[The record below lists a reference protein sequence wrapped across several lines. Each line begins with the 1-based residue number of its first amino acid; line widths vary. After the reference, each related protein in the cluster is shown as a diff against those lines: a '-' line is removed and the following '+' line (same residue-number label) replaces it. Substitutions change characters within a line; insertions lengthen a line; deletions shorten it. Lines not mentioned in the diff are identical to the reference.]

1 MATIA
6 VPEDQVVRAE
16 TTVTVEE
23 APAVTTEI
31 SLDFQQAPADT
42 QLDFQVHSM
51 SLFIHYIKSNHII

>member
-16 TTVTVEE
+16 TTVEE

-51 SLFIHYIKSNHII
+51 SLFIHYIKSKHII